1 MCMGRVVVTLKIGT
15 ILVHMRKNKAAAQM
29 GMRYPTVINV
39 KGVFV
44 FAFKYLFPNFFKGV
58 EGQGGFGLRKAR
70 VLLRLL
76 KMLHS

>member
-29 GMRYPTVINV
+29 GMRYPTIINV

-44 FAFKYLFPNFFKGV
+44 FDLFPNFFKGV